1 MIDIEIK
8 GDIIEDDSQWI
19 YDWIGWSYTSPKN
32 VINKLKEAN
41 GNPVNLKINSP
52 GGSVFAASEIYT
64 ELRNYKGQVNIE
76 IVGLAASAA
85 SVIAMA
91 GRSSMSPTA
100 QLMVHNVSTRAGGDY
115 RVMEHTAE
123 ILKNANDT
131 IANAY
136 IAKSGMSR
144 EQALELMDNETYL
157 SAQKAKE
164 LGLIDEIM
172 FESNNSIEN
181 VLTNNVNLGLY
192 NSLSSI
198 PDEILNLFNK
208 PINNQPITSKDD
220 MVDFLMQQ
228 NLEKEKIKIMKLKGD
243 YYGFN

>member
-1 MIDIEIK
+1 MVDIDIK

-41 GNPVNLKINSP
+41 GQPVTLKINSP

-64 ELRNYKGQVNIE
+64 ELRNYTGDVNIQ

-136 IAKSGMSR
+136 IAKSGMTR
-144 EQALELMDNETYL
+144 EEALELMNKESYL

-172 FESNNSIEN
+172 FDNMQSR
-181 VLTNNVNLGLY
+181 LTNNVNLGLY

-198 PDEILNLFNK
+198 PEEILNLINK
-208 PINNQPITSKDD
+208 SSNQPIIKENN
-220 MVDFLMQQ
+220 MVDIFMQQ
-228 NLEKEKIKIMKLKGD
+228 KAKSELDILKLGGIK
-243 YYGFN
+243 

>member
-32 VINKLKEAN
+32 VINQLKQAN
-41 GNPVNLKINSP
+41 GQPVTLKVNSP

-64 ELRNYKGQVNIE
+64 ELRNYSGEVNIQ

-85 SVIAMA
+85 SVISMA

-100 QLMVHNVSTRAGGDY
+100 QLMVHNVSTRASGDY
-115 RVMEHTAE
+115 RAMDHVSE
-123 ILKNANDT
+123 ILRNANDT

-144 EQALELMDNETYL
+144 EQALQLMDNETYL

-172 FESNNSIEN
+172 FETNNIPSG
-181 VLTNNVNLGLY
+181 LTNKVNLGLY
-192 NSLSSI
+192 NSFSSI

-208 PINNQPITSKDD
+208 ANNNQPITNKSD
-220 MVDFLMQQ
+220 MVDIFMQQ
-228 NLEKEKIKIMKLKGD
+228 KAQSELDFLKLGGIK
-243 YYGFN
+243 

>member
-32 VINKLKEAN
+32 VIDQLKQAN
-41 GNPVNLKINSP
+41 GHPITLKVNSP

-64 ELRNYKGQVNIE
+64 ELRNYKGEVNIQ

-91 GRSSMSPTA
+91 GRSAMSPTA

-123 ILKNANDT
+123 ILRNANDT

-144 EQALELMDNETYL
+144 EQALELMNNETYL

-172 FESNNSIEN
+172 FENNNISAG
-181 VLTNNVNLGLY
+181 LTNNINLGLY

-198 PDEILNLFNK
+198 PEEILNLLN
-208 PINNQPITSKDD
+208 NASDNQPITNKSD
-220 MVDFLMQQ
+220 MVDIFMRQKAQSELEFLK
-228 NLEKEKIKIMKLKGD
+228 LGEIK
-243 YYGFN
+243 

>member
-8 GDIIEDDSQWI
+8 GDIIEDDNQWI
-19 YDWIGWSYTSPKN
+19 YDWIGWNYTSPKN
-32 VINKLKEAN
+32 VINQLKQAN
-41 GNPVNLKINSP
+41 GQPITLKINSQ

-64 ELRNYKGQVNIE
+64 ELREYKGEVNIQ

-100 QLMVHNVSTRAGGDY
+100 QLMVHNVSTSASGDY
-115 RVMEHTAE
+115 RAMDHASE

-144 EQALELMDNETYL
+144 EQALELMNNETYL

-172 FESNNSIEN
+172 FEENSTIVLNNK
-181 VLTNNVNLGLY
+181 VDMGLY
-192 NSLSSI
+192 NSFSSI
-198 PDEILNLFNK
+198 PKEILNLFNK
-208 PINNQPITSKDD
+208 SNNNQPIANKSN
-220 MVDFLMQQ
+220 MVDIFMQQ
-228 NLEKEKIKIMKLKGD
+228 KAQSELDFLKLGGKI
-243 YYGFN
+243 NE

>member
-8 GDIIEDDSQWI
+8 GDIIEDDNQWI

-32 VINKLKEAN
+32 VINQLKQAN
-41 GNPVNLKINSP
+41 GQAVTLKINSP

-64 ELRNYKGQVNIE
+64 ELRDYKGEVNIQ

-100 QLMVHNVSTRAGGDY
+100 QLMVHNVSTSARGDY
-115 RVMEHTAE
+115 RAMDHASE

-144 EQALELMDNETYL
+144 EQALELMNNETYL

-172 FESNNSIEN
+172 FEDNSTIVLNNK
-181 VLTNNVNLGLY
+181 VDMGLY
-192 NSLSSI
+192 NSFSSI
-198 PDEILNLFNK
+198 PQEILNLFNK
-208 PINNQPITSKDD
+208 SNNNQPIANKSN
-220 MVDFLMQQ
+220 MVDIFMQQ
-228 NLEKEKIKIMKLKGD
+228 KAQSELDFLKLGGKV
-243 YYGFN
+243 NE

>member
-1 MIDIEIK
+1 MDIEIK

-32 VINKLKEAN
+32 VIGQIKEAN
-41 GNPVNLKINSP
+41 GKPINLKINSP

-64 ELRNYKGQVNIE
+64 ELRNYKGTVNVQ

-91 GRSSMSPTA
+91 GKSSMSPTA
-100 QLMVHNVSTRAGGDY
+100 QIMVHNVSSSASGDY
-115 RVMEHTAE
+115 RAMDHMSE
-123 ILKNANDT
+123 ILRNANDT

-136 IAKSGMSR
+136 IAKTGMTR
-144 EQALELMDNETYL
+144 EKALELMDNETWL

-172 FESNNSIEN
+172 FEDNKPS
-181 VLTNNVNLGLY
+181 VQVGLTNFNKKVLY
-192 NSLSSI
+192 NSFSSI
-198 PDEILNLFNK
+198 PSELLEKLKIVNG
-208 PINNQPITSKDD
+208 NQPLNNEVGFFIKQKATAE
-220 MVDFLMQQ
+220 
-228 NLEKEKIKIMKLKGD
+228 LELLKLKG
-243 YYGFN
+243 GAK

>member
-1 MIDIEIK
+1 MVDIDIK

-41 GNPVNLKINSP
+41 GQPVTLKINSP

-64 ELRNYKGQVNIE
+64 ELRNYIGDVNIQ

-136 IAKSGMSR
+136 IAKSGMTR
-144 EQALELMDNETYL
+144 EEALELMNKESYL

-172 FESNNSIEN
+172 FDNMQSR
-181 VLTNNVNLGLY
+181 LTNNVNLGLY

-198 PDEILNLFNK
+198 PEEILNLINK
-208 PINNQPITSKDD
+208 SSNQPIIKENN
-220 MVDFLMQQ
+220 MVDIFMQQ
-228 NLEKEKIKIMKLKGD
+228 KAKSELDILKLGGIK
-243 YYGFN
+243 

>member
-1 MIDIEIK
+1 MINIEIK

-41 GNPVNLKINSP
+41 GQPVILKINSP

-64 ELRNYKGQVNIE
+64 ELRNYSGEVNIQ

-91 GRSSMSPTA
+91 GKSSMSPTA
-100 QLMVHNVSTRAGGDY
+100 QLMVHNVSTSAGGDY

-123 ILKNANDT
+123 VLKNANDT

-136 IAKSGMSR
+136 ISKSGMTR
-144 EQALELMDNETYL
+144 KEALSLMDKESYL
-157 SAQKAKE
+157 SAQQAKE

-172 FESNNSIEN
+172 FENSIPN
-181 VLTNNVNLGLY
+181 KLTNNVNLKLY

-198 PDEILNLFNK
+198 PENILNLIHQSN
-208 PINNQPITSKDD
+208 NQVTNQPIVNKND
-220 MVDFLMQQ
+220 MVDIFMQQ
-228 NLEKEKIKIMKLKGD
+228 KAQAELDMLNMLKIGGIK
-243 YYGFN
+243 

>member
-1 MIDIEIK
+1 MDIEIK

-32 VINKLKEAN
+32 VMNKLKEAN
-41 GNPVNLKINSP
+41 GQPINLKINSP

-64 ELRNYKGQVNIE
+64 ELRNYKGEVNIQ

-91 GRSSMSPTA
+91 GRSHMSPTA
-100 QLMVHNVSTRAGGDY
+100 QLMVHNVSTKAGGDY

-144 EQALELMDNETYL
+144 EQALELMNNETYL

-172 FESNNSIEN
+172 FDNTSLIPDM
-181 VLTNNVNLGLY
+181 TNKLNAGLY
-192 NSLSSI
+192 NSFSSI
-198 PDEILNLFNK
+198 PDEILKIFNTV
-208 PINNQPITSKDD
+208 NDNQPITNKSG
-220 MVDFLMQQ
+220 MVDIFMQQ
-228 NLEKEKIKIMKLKGD
+228 KAEAELNLLKLG
-243 YYGFN
+243 GIINE

>member
-1 MIDIEIK
+1 MVDIDIK

-19 YDWIGWSYTSPKN
+19 YDWIGWSYTSPRN

-41 GNPVNLKINSP
+41 GQPVTLKINSP

-64 ELRNYKGQVNIE
+64 ELRNYTGDVNIQ

-100 QLMVHNVSTRAGGDY
+100 QLMVHNVSTKAGGDY

-123 ILKNANDT
+123 VLKNANDT

-136 IAKSGMSR
+136 IAKSGMTK
-144 EQALELMDNETYL
+144 EEALELMDNESYL

-172 FESNNSIEN
+172 FDN
-181 VLTNNVNLGLY
+181 VQSRLINNVNLRLY

-198 PDEILNLFNK
+198 PEEILNLINK
-208 PINNQPITSKDD
+208 SNNQPIIKKNN
-220 MVDFLMQQ
+220 MVDIFMQQ
-228 NLEKEKIKIMKLKGD
+228 KAQSELDILKLGGIK
-243 YYGFN
+243 